1 MPANLSLS
9 KSHIVIADDHP
20 VMLLGLRGLLAQF
33 EGIEI
38 AGIARNSTEILAALS
53 RQPCDILLT
62 DYAMPGGMHGDGL
75 HMIEFVL
82 RRYPALSILV
92 VTMLENPTQIGRL
105 VRFERLSVVSKLDD
119 ASHIAIGLSQVL
131 DGARYLSP
139 TIRQL
144 LDSTGPD
151 VNVRSRFSALS
162 PRETDVIRLYLSGM
176 SVSEIGVSLGRSVKT
191 ISTQKVSAMRK
202 LGLRGDLDLFSYAVS
217 VGLLGQPRKR
227 AADKLVPWPK
237 NSGPR

>member
-1 MPANLSLS
+1 MPANRSYA

-33 EGIEI
+33 DGIEI

-53 RQPCDILLT
+53 RKPCDILLT
-62 DYAMPGGMHGDGL
+62 DYAMPGGAHGDGL
-75 HMIEFVL
+75 HMIEFVR

-92 VTMLENPTQIGRL
+92 VTMLDNPVQIGRL

-119 ASHIAIGLSQVL
+119 ASHIAVGLSQVL
-131 DGARYLSP
+131 NGVRYLSP
-139 TIRQL
+139 TIQQL
-144 LDSTGPD
+144 LDSSGPGVD
-151 VNVRSRFSALS
+151 VRSRFSALS
-162 PRETDVIRLYLSGM
+162 PREIDVIRLYLSGM
-176 SVSEIGVSLGRSVKT
+176 SVSQIGVSLGRSVKT

-217 VGLLGQPRKR
+217 VGLLGQPRKL
-227 AADKLVPWPK
+227 AAGKLVPRPK
-237 NSGPR
+237 NSRAQ